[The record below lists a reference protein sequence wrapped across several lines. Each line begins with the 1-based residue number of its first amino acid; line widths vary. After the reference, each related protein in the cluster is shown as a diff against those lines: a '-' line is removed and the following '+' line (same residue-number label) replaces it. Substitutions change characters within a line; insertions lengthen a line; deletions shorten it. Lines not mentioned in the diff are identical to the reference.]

1 MLKSAGQSRVDFLGL
16 CMLSDFSVR
25 ISHFSKECPS
35 TIKMKF
41 SSYIDRIVNS
51 ALSKVNDTYKRLKW
65 QTKYTIFLKKE
76 YNSKLLIILL
86 VDQLDSNFEV
96 DKIFK
101 ELRLSLKGIILSR
114 SQINNRNFRVNFKI
128 ENIQHDSNL
137 ILQLTELI
145 CNEPLDVKMYIETL
159 VERIN
164 LKNID
169 FANLMLERI
178 KTALNDALNTIL
190 INCEDLKTLEA
201 NSVILKEGS
210 RKLFK
215 GILRDNCYIEKDMR
229 NLLFASTA
237 IVAIIILLN
246 K

>member
-35 TIKMKF
+35 TIRMKF

-51 ALSKVNDTYKRLKW
+51 ALSK
-65 QTKYTIFLKKE
+65 KE
-76 YNSKLLIILL
+76 YNSELLIILL

-101 ELRLSLKGIILSR
+101 ELRLSLESIILSR

-145 CNEPLDVKMYIETL
+145 CNEPLDIKMYIETL

-178 KTALNDALNTIL
+178 KTTLNDALNTIL
-190 INCEDLKTLEA
+190 INYEDLKTLEA

-215 GILRDNCYIEKDMR
+215 GILRDNYIEKDMR

>member
-1 MLKSAGQSRVDFLGL
+1 
-16 CMLSDFSVR
+16 MLSDFSVR

-35 TIKMKF
+35 TIRMKF

-76 YNSKLLIILL
+76 YNSELLIILL

-101 ELRLSLKGIILSR
+101 ELRLSLESIILSR

-145 CNEPLDVKMYIETL
+145 CNEPLDIKMYIETL

-178 KTALNDALNTIL
+178 KTTLNDALNTIL
-190 INCEDLKTLEA
+190 INYEDLKTLEA

-215 GILRDNCYIEKDMR
+215 GILRDNYIEKDMR

>member
-1 MLKSAGQSRVDFLGL
+1 M
-16 CMLSDFSVR
+16 
-25 ISHFSKECPS
+25 
-35 TIKMKF
+35 
-41 SSYIDRIVNS
+41 
-51 ALSKVNDTYKRLKW
+51 
-65 QTKYTIFLKKE
+65 
-76 YNSKLLIILL
+76 
-86 VDQLDSNFEV
+86 
-96 DKIFK
+96 
-101 ELRLSLKGIILSR
+101 RLSLKSIILSR
-114 SQINNRNFRVNFKI
+114 NQINNRNFRGLNFKI

-169 FANLMLERI
+169 FANLMLEKI
-178 KTALNDALNTIL
+178 KTTLNDALNTIL

-229 NLLFASTA
+229 NLLFASIA

>member
-1 MLKSAGQSRVDFLGL
+1 
-16 CMLSDFSVR
+16 
-25 ISHFSKECPS
+25 
-35 TIKMKF
+35 
-41 SSYIDRIVNS
+41 
-51 ALSKVNDTYKRLKW
+51 
-65 QTKYTIFLKKE
+65 
-76 YNSKLLIILL
+76 
-86 VDQLDSNFEV
+86 
-96 DKIFK
+96 
-101 ELRLSLKGIILSR
+101 
-114 SQINNRNFRVNFKI
+114 
-128 ENIQHDSNL
+128 
-137 ILQLTELI
+137 
-145 CNEPLDVKMYIETL
+145 MYIETL

-178 KTALNDALNTIL
+178 KTTLNDALNTIL
-190 INCEDLKTLEA
+190 INYEDLKTLEA

-215 GILRDNCYIEKDMR
+215 GILRDNYIEKDMR

>member
-35 TIKMKF
+35 TIRMKF

-51 ALSKVNDTYKRLKW
+51 ALSK
-65 QTKYTIFLKKE
+65 IFLKKE
-76 YNSKLLIILL
+76 YNSELLIILL

-101 ELRLSLKGIILSR
+101 ELRLSLESIILSR

-145 CNEPLDVKMYIETL
+145 CNEPLDIKMYIETL

-178 KTALNDALNTIL
+178 KTTLNDALNTIL
-190 INCEDLKTLEA
+190 VNYEDLKTLEA

-215 GILRDNCYIEKDMR
+215 GILRDNYIEKDMR

>member
-1 MLKSAGQSRVDFLGL
+1 MLKSAGQFRVDFLGL

-35 TIKMKF
+35 TIRIKF

-51 ALSKVNDTYKRLKW
+51 ALSK
-65 QTKYTIFLKKE
+65 IFLKKE
-76 YNSKLLIILL
+76 YNSELLIILL

-96 DKIFK
+96 DRIFK
-101 ELRLSLKGIILSR
+101 ELRLSLKSIILSR
-114 SQINNRNFRVNFKI
+114 NQMNNRNFRGLNFKI

-169 FANLMLERI
+169 FANLMLEKI
-178 KTALNDALNTIL
+178 KTTLNDALNTIL

-229 NLLFASTA
+229 NLLFASIA